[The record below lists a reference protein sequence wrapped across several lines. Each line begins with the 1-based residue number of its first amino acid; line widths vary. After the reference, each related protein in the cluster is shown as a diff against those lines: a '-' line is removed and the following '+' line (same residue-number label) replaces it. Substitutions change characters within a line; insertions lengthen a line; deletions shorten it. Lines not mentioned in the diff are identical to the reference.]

1 MQDVRN
7 LQYVM
12 IITFNNYVILVGNR
26 IMRVKH
32 LNI

>member
-12 IITFNNYVILVGNR
+12 IITFNNYVIQVSNR

>member
-12 IITFNNYVILVGNR
+12 IITFNNYVILVSNR

>member
-12 IITFNNYVILVGNR
+12 IITFNNYVIQISNR